1 MVREEPERAEPIGS
15 RRGSG
20 GSTEAVVEEVVPKM
34 DLNWAT
40 VVLLAQDES
49 TLAFLRALY
58 DQSAQLL
65 TLSTATAAIFIS
77 LSDKGTFNKGWM
89 VLG

>member
-1 MVREEPERAEPIGS
+1 
-15 RRGSG
+15 
-20 GSTEAVVEEVVPKM
+20 M

-77 LSDKGTFNKGWM
+77 LSGPQLNFVDGFSCVRDKVPGK
-89 VLG
+89 VLILFRLA